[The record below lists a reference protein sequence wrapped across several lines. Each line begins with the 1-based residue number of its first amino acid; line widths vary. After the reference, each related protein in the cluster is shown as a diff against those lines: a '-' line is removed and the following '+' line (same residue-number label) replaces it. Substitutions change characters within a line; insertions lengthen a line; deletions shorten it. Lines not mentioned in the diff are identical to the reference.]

1 MHIQDP
7 CEHIRWRVWSN
18 KEKLK
23 VVNYCWEA
31 LRGVK
36 RSQTLER
43 QSPQK
48 AFITFTKWKSRGG
61 CCKATTGS
69 LMRSPKCFETHML
82 SLPFPSSDG
91 PDYILPIGIYNADI
105 YITESLLHL
114 TKHSYSRFSN
124 RRGGGINGEA
134 GNNTAIA
141 NFIKIKSSNDLVKIS
156 TKKT

>member
-82 SLPFPSSDG
+82 CLPFRSSDG
-91 PDYILPIGIYNADI
+91 PDYILPIRIYDTDI

-114 TKHSYSRFSN
+114 TKHSYSRISN